1 MNAKRRKSPPLHSS
15 SFLSFCSRCMRF
27 SELLGRRWGD
37 AACSCSRAQQALCMF
52 AVSSTHRPGIQ
63 ACHEEASAC
72 NTLTAR
78 FSSARVGLMEGGC
91 CGGGVAMAPASLTAT
106 KLLVAAGEAEGL
118 ARPLLIW
125 RDARRSDLERPCSTP
140 CMSAKPS
147 GNAAIAAGCRLL
159 LGDGRGGKLRGPS
172 VSLVP
177 GDL

>member
-1 MNAKRRKSPPLHSS
+1 MQNHHLFTAAPFSASVAAAYA
-15 SFLSFCSRCMRF
+15 SRSYWAVAGVM
-27 SELLGRRWGD
+27 LPVPVPGRNRHC
-37 AACSCSRAQQALCMF
+37 ACLQCPQL
-52 AVSSTHRPGIQ
+52 TGQ

-72 NTLTAR
+72 NTLTVR

-91 CGGGVAMAPASLTAT
+91 CGGGVAMAPASLTAI